1 MSCRRVTT
9 KWRRQWAWAEG
20 WKVQR
25 LPPATAG
32 AGTLCRHPLRC
43 LLEKLPEE
51 HPPVEGPYGQALAH
65 TFASF
70 RRAYFAWVCHCRAVL
85 KRGKKNCSGTWFFQ
99 KGPRVAHM
107 FNHDWWRLAVGGWWR
122 LPVGGWRL
130 VVGGG
135 WQLVMGGWW
144 RLAGVDGWR
153 LVAVG
158 GWWQL
163 AVSSWWSLEAVIK
176 GGP

>member
-85 KRGKKNCSGTWFFQ
+85 KREKNLLRNMVFSKTTACSSYVQPWL
-99 KGPRVAHM
+99 VAI
-107 FNHDWWRLAVGGWWR
+107 GGWWR

-130 VVGGG
+130 
-135 WQLVMGGWW
+135 
-144 RLAGVDGWR
+144 A
-153 LVAVG
+153 AVG
-158 GWWQL
+158 GSWRQL
-163 AVSSWWSLEAVIK
+163 AAVGSW
-176 GGP
+176 